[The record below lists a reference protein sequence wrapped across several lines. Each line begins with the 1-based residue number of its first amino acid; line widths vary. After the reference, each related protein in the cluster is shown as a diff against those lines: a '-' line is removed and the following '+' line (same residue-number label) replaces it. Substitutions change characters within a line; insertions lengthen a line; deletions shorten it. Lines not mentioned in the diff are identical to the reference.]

1 MGFFLLCVA
10 LLILGYIVYGKIVER
25 IFAIDVNRTTPAFE
39 FEDDID
45 YIPMPTWK
53 VFMVQLLD
61 IAGAGPIF
69 GPILGALYGPQALI
83 WIVVGSI
90 FAGGVHDFFSGMLS
104 VRSSGKSIPEVVGD
118 ALGMPA
124 RHVMRLFS
132 IILLVLVGVVF
143 VLAPAKLLN
152 QLFTQ
157 RLGLSWGVE
166 LFVFIIFFYYFIATV
181 LPIDKI
187 IGRFYP
193 IFGALLLFMT
203 FAVGLAMLLGG
214 VNMLPNL
221 DFSVNT
227 NPNMNYDGTQMPIWP
242 LLFVTIS
249 CSALSG
255 FHSTQ
260 SPLMARCIKNEKR
273 GRLVFYG
280 AMIAEGI
287 IGLIWCTAGLSFYES
302 TAALNTALAGSPS
315 AVVNDVS
322 FGLLGTLGGVLAVLG
337 VIILPITSG
346 DTAFR
351 STRLILAEIFK
362 ISQKPVTKRL
372 LLAIPLFVVAYIIT
386 KLPFGVIWKY
396 FGWSNQTLSCLVLW
410 SAAIW
415 LAHNGKFHWIATI
428 PATFM
433 TAVVITFISYMKIG
447 FQVPYNISVTIGIV
461 VAAVAFIAF
470 MLRVRVKSESAE
482 GLSS

>member
-1 MGFFLLCVA
+1 MGVFFLCVG
-10 LLILGYIVYGKIVER
+10 LLILGYFIYGVIVEKVFVINTGR
-25 IFAIDVNRTTPAFE
+25 VTPAYE

-45 YIPMPTWK
+45 YIPLPTWK

-61 IAGAGPIF
+61 IAGVGPIF

-104 VRSSGKSIPEVVGD
+104 VRGSGKSIPEVVGD

-124 RHVMRLFS
+124 RQVMRLFS
-132 IILLVLVGVVF
+132 VILLVLVGVVF
-143 VLAPAKLLN
+143 VVSPAALLEQLLSDKLDLH
-152 QLFTQ
+152 
-157 RLGLSWGVE
+157 WGKE
-166 LFVFIIFFYYFIATV
+166 LFVILIFVYYFAATI

-203 FAVGLAMLLGG
+203 FAVGFAMVFGG
-214 VNMLPNL
+214 VDMLPNL
-221 DFSVNT
+221 DFTQNV
-227 NPNMNYDGTQMPIWP
+227 NPNKSYDGMQLPVWP

-260 SPLMARCIKNEKR
+260 SPLMARCLKNEKR

-287 IGLIWCTAGLSFYES
+287 IGLIWCTAGLSFYENS
-302 TAALNTALAGSPS
+302 AALNKALAGTPS

-322 FGLLGTLGGVLAVLG
+322 FGLLGTVGGVLAVLG

-351 STRLILAEIFK
+351 STRLILAEVFK
-362 ISQKPVTKRL
+362 LSQKPALKRL
-372 LLAIPLFVVAYIIT
+372 LLAVPLFVIAYIIS
-386 KLPFGVIWKY
+386 KLPFGMIWKY
-396 FGWSNQTLSCLVLW
+396 FGWSNQTLACLVLW

-415 LAHNGKFHWIATI
+415 LGKRGKFHWLATV
-428 PATFM
+428 PAVFM
-433 TAVVITFISYMKIG
+433 TAVVVTFICYMQIG
-447 FQVPYNISVTIGIV
+447 FQLAYGTSVALGIGA
-461 VAAVAFIAF
+461 AAVALFFFII
-470 MLRVRVKSESAE
+470 RVKPVSEAIDN
-482 GLSS
+482 

>member
-1 MGFFLLCVA
+1 MLFFFLCVA
-10 LLILGYIVYGKIVER
+10 LLVLGYFIYGKIVEKVFT
-25 IFAIDVNRTTPAFE
+25 INVNRTTPAYE
-39 FEDDID
+39 LEDDID

-83 WIVVGSI
+83 WIVIGCI
-90 FAGGVHDFFSGMLS
+90 FGGGVHDFFSGMLS

-132 IILLVLVGVVF
+132 IVLLVLVGVVF

-152 QLFTQ
+152 QLTGYNVTIYVV
-157 RLGLSWGVE
+157 LI
-166 LFVFIIFFYYFIATV
+166 FVYYFIATI

-203 FAVGLAMLLGG
+203 FAVGFAMIFGG
-214 VNMLPNL
+214 VEMLPNL
-221 DFSVNT
+221 DFWTNT
-227 NPNMNYDGTQMPIWP
+227 NPNVNYDGSQLPAWP

-260 SPLMARCIKNEKR
+260 SPLMARCLKSEKK
-273 GRLVFYG
+273 GRFVFYG

-287 IGLIWCTAGLSFYES
+287 IGLIWCTAGLSYYNGPE
-302 TAALNTALAGSPS
+302 ALADMLKGTPS

-322 FGLLGTLGGVLAVLG
+322 FGLLGPIGGFLAILG

-351 STRLILAEIFK
+351 STRLILSEIFK
-362 ISQKPVTKRL
+362 ISQKPVMKRL
-372 LLAIPLFVVAYIIT
+372 ILAVPLFIVAYIIT
-386 KLPFGVIWKY
+386 KLPFGMIWKY
-396 FGWSNQTLSCLVLW
+396 FGWSNQTLACLVLW

-415 LAHNGKFHWIATI
+415 LAHKGKCHWIATL
-428 PATFM
+428 PAVFM
-433 TAVVITFISYMKIG
+433 TAVVVTFICYMKIG
-447 FQVPYNISVTIGIV
+447 FQMPYGTSVAIGI
-461 VAAVAFIAF
+461 AAALVSFFVF
-470 MLRVRVKSESAE
+470 MIKAKPQKDSADE
-482 GLSS
+482 

>member
-1 MGFFLLCVA
+1 MAFFFLCVA
-10 LLILGYIVYGKIVER
+10 ILIIGYFTYGVLVER
-25 IFAIDVNRTTPAFE
+25 IFTIDVNRITPAYE
-39 FEDDID
+39 LEDDID
-45 YIPMPTWK
+45 FIPMPTWK

-83 WIVVGSI
+83 WIVVGCI

-104 VRSSGKSIPEVVGD
+104 IRSSGKSIPEVVGD

-143 VLAPAKLLN
+143 VLAPSKLLD
-152 QLFTQ
+152 QLFSQ
-157 RLGLSWGVE
+157 RLGLEWGSE
-166 LFVFIIFFYYFIATV
+166 IFIVLIFIYYFIATI

-203 FAVGLAMLLGG
+203 FAVGFAMVFGG
-214 VNMLPNL
+214 VDMLPNL
-221 DFSVNT
+221 DFAVNT
-227 NPNMNYDGTQMPIWP
+227 NPKLSYDGSQMPIWP

-260 SPLMARCIKNEKR
+260 SPLMARCIKSEKR
-273 GRLVFYG
+273 GRMVFYG

-287 IGLIWCTAGLSFYES
+287 IGLIWCTAGMSFYES
-302 TAALNTALAGSPS
+302 PEALNAALAGTPS
-315 AVVNDVS
+315 AVVNQVS
-322 FGLLGTLGGVLAVLG
+322 FGLLGTVGGVLAVLG

-351 STRLILAEIFK
+351 STRLILSEIFK
-362 ISQKPVTKRL
+362 ISQKPVLKRL
-372 LLAIPLFVVAYIIT
+372 LLAVPLFAVAYVIT
-386 KLPFGVIWKY
+386 KLPFGVIWRY
-396 FGWSNQTLSCLVLW
+396 FGWSNQTLACLVLW

-415 LAHNGKFHWIATI
+415 LAHHNKCHWIATI

-433 TAVVITFISYMKIG
+433 TAVVVTFISYMPIG
-447 FQVPYNISVTIGIV
+447 FQVSYNTSVSIGI
-461 VAAVAFIAF
+461 AAAIVAFFVF
-470 MLRVRVKSESAE
+470 MIKAKPQKEHVED
-482 GLSS
+482 